1 MIMKTKTVL
10 GIFILILIFLVG
22 TTVRAQDNTNTNTK
36 NNKSKTTT
44 TTKTEK
50 SEWSKK
56 STAKSEDEDFIKE
69 AASGGLMEVELG
81 KIAQQNGQDPRVTA
95 FGAMMV
101 RDHSKANTE
110 LKSVASMKNVDVSA
124 MKDEHRDNTEK
135 MKDKNGADF
144 DKEYMKM
151 MVKDHEKDI
160 DAFKKEATDGKDPDV
175 RNFASKT
182 LPVLL
187 MHLDSAKAIQS
198 SIERK

>member
-1 MIMKTKTVL
+1 MKTKTVL